1 MKDNFTTGYHTV
13 TCQKLLSILNPD
25 ETSAK
30 CLCHGHRAHGD
41 CFSLALQ
48 TKDTKARTASSLVSA
63 SVEERQCSPA
73 LPPASRAIWADPFC
87 LLSLTALP
95 SKARAAL
102 IFLCMLPSEGLNCF
116 FIVTQT
122 LLPNSMSCW
131 LPMAWNHLFFNLF
144 QSSLKIIIFDKE
156 LEEQEG

>member
-1 MKDNFTTGYHTV
+1 M
-13 TCQKLLSILNPD
+13 TCQKLPSILNPD

-30 CLCHGHRAHGD
+30 CLCHGHRAHRD

-48 TKDTKARTASSLVSA
+48 TKDTNAFSLVSA
-63 SVEERQCSPA
+63 SVEEHQRFPA
-73 LPPASRAIWADPFC
+73 FPPASRAIWADPFC

-116 FIVTQT
+116 FIMTQT
-122 LLPNSMSCW
+122 LLPNSVSCW
-131 LPMAWNHLFFNLF
+131 LLMAWNHLFFNLF
-144 QSSLKIIIFDKE
+144 QNSLKIVISDRE
-156 LEEQEG
+156 